1 MRPTVWTIFLGIIV
15 FLCSS
20 AANPMF
26 ALAQKPSA
34 EKPKLRKVS
43 LKTKDGVNLNAFYF
57 PSEKGKEAIPVLII
71 HEWGGQAS
79 PYGPLV
85 AALNSAGCAVLAPD
99 YRGHGSSDTKVT
111 DARGRERKLEPSQMN
126 RGDVDAIIKLD
137 IEACKRFLV
146 DENNAEKL
154 NLNALVVIGIREGCV
169 VATTW
174 AQADWAFPSLG
185 GVKQGQDVKA
195 LVYVSPDRLLKGVS
209 LDPLFADRNLIN
221 LPIMV
226 SAGAS
231 SPQAEEADR
240 MSKRIESTKRKL
252 GRGKV
257 TAFSKDLPKTPL
269 SGSTYVQ
276 TVPTVIPA
284 IVKFIT
290 QEVIVSADVNPW
302 VKRL

>member
-1 MRPTVWTIFLGIIV
+1 MRPTVWKIFCAITVYL
-15 FLCSS
+15 LCI
-20 AANPMF
+20 AVHPITAV
-26 ALAQKPSA
+26 AQKPSA

-43 LKTKDGVNLNAFYF
+43 LKTKDGVSLNAFYF
-57 PSEKGKEAIPVLII
+57 PSDKGKEAIPVLII

-85 AALNSAGCAVLAPD
+85 AALSAAGCAVLAPD
-99 YRGHGSSDTKVT
+99 YRGHGSSDSKVV
-111 DARGRERKLEPSQMN
+111 DSRGRQRPLEPTQMN

-137 IEACKRFLV
+137 VEACKRFLKE
-146 DENNAEKL
+146 ENNAEKL
-154 NLNALVVIGIREGCV
+154 NLNALVLIGVREGCV
-169 VATTW
+169 VATSW
-174 AQADWAFPSLG
+174 AQGDWAFPSLG

-209 LDPLFADRNLIN
+209 LDPLFSDRNLIN
-221 LPIMV
+221 LPIMI

-257 TAFSKDLPKTPL
+257 TAFSRDLPQTPL
-269 SGSTYVQ
+269 SGPTYVQ

-290 QEVIVSADVNPW
+290 QEVIVSSDVNPW
-302 VKRL
+302 IKRP